1 MSAFARSDLSDLN
14 VFLTIVRRGSFRQA
28 ATELGVTTSAL
39 SHSVKKL
46 EGRLEV
52 RLLNRTSRSVVPTQ
66 AGSELARRLADGF
79 QTIGDALS
87 ALDAYRHSPVG
98 RLRINLLKDA
108 SRLLVAPVLADFL
121 CRYPQVHLDLTVED
135 RPVDIIAEGFDA
147 GIRYESF
154 VPKDMIATALT
165 PPLRWVVVGSP
176 DYLARY
182 GRPRHP
188 EDLRHHSCVQMRVG
202 DNTAYHWELGN
213 GPDMVR
219 IDVPGPFCANETDI
233 SVEAAMRGVG
243 LAYCLEIRIEEEVRS
258 GRLEII
264 MPEWASLGP
273 PFAMYYSSRRQPPPG
288 LRQLIGIVRE
298 RNGLAAPLQRGG
310 AAAKRLG
317 VDVLPRGHHRVDGA
331 VPHEDPHP
339 VPGVPP
345 LQDQERAEP
354 SRSPRSDV
362 PRGQGRGSDGGA
374 RRPLRPLGSSHHAAA
389 QQIAAQPAPRV
400 QPAAT
405 SVGQWTPR

>member
-188 EDLRHHSCVQMRVG
+188 EDLRHHSCVQMR
-202 DNTAYHWELGN
+202 
-213 GPDMVR
+213 
-219 IDVPGPFCANETDI
+219 
-233 SVEAAMRGVG
+233 
-243 LAYCLEIRIEEEVRS
+243 
-258 GRLEII
+258 LEII